1 LMQLSCRQQNE
12 RWMCNGIVGLRE
24 LCQCLRSGCTRRLGF
39 EDMRTRGWDAVVK
52 VTSRARGYESR
63 GVELRRACSAAEGWR
78 EHSTPKTSASLAEC
92 YTALPLVT
100 VTVSVLLVRAEEEAT
115 RRRQYKSTGRCI
127 ACMACRRSYCLASKG
142 LGNVHG
148 HRRECYCMTRA
159 EGRSGSSSVLRAP
172 EATMQ
177 RNAGWA
183 RAGPLRRSETRRL
196 KAASPFAVR

>member
-1 LMQLSCRQQNE
+1 MFGR
-12 RWMCNGIVGLRE
+12 
-24 LCQCLRSGCTRRLGF
+24 RRLARALNTKDVG
-39 EDMRTRGWDAVVK
+39 EP
-52 VTSRARGYESR
+52 SRMLYSAP
-63 GVELRRACSAAEGWR
+63 ACDS
-78 EHSTPKTSASLAEC
+78 H
-92 YTALPLVT
+92 
-100 VTVSVLLVRAEEEAT
+100 RAEEEAT

-196 KAASPFAVR
+196 KAASPFAVL